1 MYLVIEKNQAGCS
14 LTRGANDVEL
24 SYPIDDQEEAINMS
38 NPRIYWIYET
48 EWDSIS
54 RKIPLISVTNEESNS
69 ISFYFFNLVWVKHI
83 EF

>member
-38 NPRIYWIYET
+38 NPRIY
-48 EWDSIS
+48 
-54 RKIPLISVTNEESNS
+54 
-69 ISFYFFNLVWVKHI
+69 
-83 EF
+83 